1 MQNIFRFRFIV
12 WIVLLLLVVE
22 CKKTTPGK
30 RAIPGKRDALS
41 REIVHHKGILDI
53 RYLPGNRA
61 ITIGRDSL
69 LILWDLD
76 SAFAV
81 KTKRLPFMPL
91 RLAFNADVQHWWV
104 ACKGGTLY
112 RFSFPELTIR
122 ETIPTVISSVYDLE
136 YSKFLH
142 LFFGRGEKGLFR
154 FEPVAKKVKLLPINM
169 SDGSAFAL
177 HPAQPLLA
185 IFSGN
190 AVVMRD
196 VRSLKPLRR
205 FVLPG
210 FKTNKDGERHLR
222 FAGNRFLVAA
232 YGEDVWLI
240 NRKSSAIKKL
250 ARSHLAPITTL
261 AFSSQMN
268 LLATAGMDKSIKLWN
283 ISDGTLYASLYG
295 HFLPIT
301 ALDFGDSGRVL
312 LSAAEDGNGLL
323 WDVTQRRQKMRL
335 GSLDIALRNPWKLV
349 VKRVSYARSF
359 KVRGEEYNVSDRNSR
374 LLKIYAELKNTG
386 PADNMFFSSNLY
398 LIDPNGGRFHCMG
411 LENFVALGPKA
422 YFKQRIGAGKSL
434 KGNFI
439 FVIKPPYRQYALT
452 YETLKP
458 IALEAY

>member
-1 MQNIFRFRFIV
+1 MQNIFRLRFII

-22 CKKTTPGK
+22 CKKPAPEKRTTPGK
-30 RAIPGKRDALS
+30 RDVAS
-41 REIVHHKGILDI
+41 SEIVHHKGILDI
-53 RYLPGNRA
+53 RFLPGNRA

-81 KTKRLPFMPL
+81 KAKRLPFMPL
-91 RLAFNADVQHWWV
+91 KLAFNEDVHHWWV

-112 RFSFPELTIR
+112 RFSLPDLTIQQ
-122 ETIPTVISSVYDLE
+122 TVSTVLSSIGNLE
-136 YSKFLH
+136 YSRFLH
-142 LFFGRGEKGLFR
+142 LFFGQGERGVFR
-154 FEPVAKKVKLLPINM
+154 FDPAAKKAKVLPI
-169 SDGSAFAL
+169 SLSGGSAFAL
-177 HPAQPLLA
+177 HSEQPLLA

-196 VRSLKPLRR
+196 VRTLKPVRR

-210 FKTNKDGERHLR
+210 FKNNKDGERHLR

-240 NRKSSAIKKL
+240 NRKSSAIKKF

-261 AFSSQMN
+261 AFSPQQN

-283 ISDGTLYASLYG
+283 IPDGSLFASLYG

-323 WDVTQRRQKMRL
+323 WDVPRKKQKMRL
-335 GSLDIALRNPWKLV
+335 GSLRVALRNPWKLV

-374 LLKIYAELKNTG
+374 LLKIFAEIKNTG

-398 LIDPNGGRFHCMG
+398 LIGPNGGRFHCMG

-439 FVIKPPYRQYALT
+439 FVIKPPYREYSLT
-452 YETLKP
+452 YETLNP
-458 IALEAY
+458 ISLKGF